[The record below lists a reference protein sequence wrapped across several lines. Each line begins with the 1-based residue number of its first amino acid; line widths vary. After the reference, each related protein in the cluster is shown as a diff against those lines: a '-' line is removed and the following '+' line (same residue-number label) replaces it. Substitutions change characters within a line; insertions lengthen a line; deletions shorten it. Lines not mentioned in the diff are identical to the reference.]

1 MHNIALNGNY
11 ILWGDD
17 MNNRILLKR
26 YYKNRLYKNRTV
38 FARALDFIVL
48 RLIIFAALYLWF
60 KSNGTPSGLSVAL
73 SVIVTLMCCV
83 AIELIKS
90 IRLDRF
96 IKKERVRLKREH
108 ALQTLLVLDRGE
120 FSRIARFCFERTEGE
135 GLLFAVQ
142 KAAPLDPDDVLRAYR
157 MAKQKQAEAIHVFY
171 ATSATD
177 SAVRMAGRFSD
188 VDISL
193 HGPDDILE
201 YADELG
207 LYLDAETLEASLIDG
222 IVEEKRNRRKKKMVV
237 FTSARARNYLLIALG
252 LIALSFTTRFALY
265 YRLMAGICITFAGLS
280 WWTDHALAL
289 KGDENAPAG

>member
-1 MHNIALNGNY
+1 MYNIALNGNY

-26 YYKNRLYKNRTV
+26 YYKNRLYKNRTA

-60 KSNGTPSGLSVAL
+60 KSKNTPSGLSVTL
-73 SVIVTLMCCV
+73 SIIATLMCSV

-90 IRLDRF
+90 MRLDRF
-96 IKKERVRLKREH
+96 IKKERIRLKREH
-108 ALQTLLVLDRGE
+108 ALQTLLILDRGE
-120 FSRIARFCFERTEGE
+120 FARIARFCFERTEGQ

-157 MAKQKQAEAIHVFY
+157 MAKQKHADAIHVF
-171 ATSATD
+171 SATNAND
-177 SAVRMAGRFSD
+177 SAVKMAGRFND
-188 VDISL
+188 VDVNI
-193 HGPDDILE
+193 HGPDNILE

-207 LYLDAETLEASLIDG
+207 LYVDVETLEAALIDG
-222 IVEEKRNRRKKKMVV
+222 MIEEKRNRRRRKMVV

-265 YRLMAGICITFAGLS
+265 YRLMAGICVIFAGLS

>member
-1 MHNIALNGNY
+1 
-11 ILWGDD
+11 

-26 YYKNRLYKNRTV
+26 YYKNRLYKNRTA

-60 KSNGTPSGLSVAL
+60 KSKNTPSGLSVTL
-73 SVIVTLMCCV
+73 SIIATLMCSV

-90 IRLDRF
+90 MRLDRF
-96 IKKERVRLKREH
+96 IKKERIRLKREH
-108 ALQTLLVLDRGE
+108 ALQTLLILDRGE
-120 FSRIARFCFERTEGE
+120 FARIARFCFERTEGQ

-157 MAKQKQAEAIHVFY
+157 MAKQKHADAIHVF
-171 ATSATD
+171 SATNAND
-177 SAVRMAGRFSD
+177 SAVKMAGRFND
-188 VDISL
+188 VDVNI
-193 HGPDDILE
+193 HGPDNILE

-207 LYLDAETLEASLIDG
+207 LYVDVETLEAALIDG
-222 IVEEKRNRRKKKMVV
+222 MIEEKRNRRRRKMVV

-265 YRLMAGICITFAGLS
+265 YRLMAGICVIFAGLS

>member
-1 MHNIALNGNY
+1 
-11 ILWGDD
+11 
-17 MNNRILLKR
+17 MNDRILLKR

-48 RLIIFAALYLWF
+48 RLIIFTALYLWF
-60 KSNGTPSGLSVAL
+60 KSNNTPSGLAVTL
-73 SVIVTLMCCV
+73 SIIATLMCSI

-90 IRLDRF
+90 MRLDRF
-96 IKKERVRLKREH
+96 IKKKRIRLKREH
-108 ALQTLLVLDRGE
+108 ALETLLISDRGE
-120 FSRIARFCFERTEGE
+120 FARIARFCFERTQGE

-157 MAKQKQAEAIHVFY
+157 MAKQKHADAIHVFS
-171 ATSATD
+171 ATSAND
-177 SAVRMAGRFSD
+177 SAVKMAARFND
-188 VDISL
+188 VDVNL

-207 LYLDAETLEASLIDG
+207 LYVDVETLEAALIDG
-222 IVEEKRNRRKKKMVV
+222 MIEEKRNRRRKKMVV